1 MKSQKSGRV
10 FAKDSSI
17 FLNLKF
23 LELDLDCIEASF
35 YAMQHDPLLSAYN
48 PLQLQN
54 LVLIIYC
61 IMNSFTILPKTSSP
75 FEESQQEVCW

>member
-1 MKSQKSGRV
+1 MMKSQKSGRV

-48 PLQLQN
+48 PLQLQTACSHN
-54 LVLIIYC
+54 TSYII
-61 IMNSFTILPKTSSP
+61 SLLQKKTSSP